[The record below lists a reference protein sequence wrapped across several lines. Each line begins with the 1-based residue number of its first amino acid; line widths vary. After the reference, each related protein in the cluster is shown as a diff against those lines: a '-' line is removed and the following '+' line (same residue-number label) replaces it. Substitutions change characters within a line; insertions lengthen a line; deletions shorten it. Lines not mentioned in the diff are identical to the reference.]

1 MQDAFRARV
10 LFPIFSENGE
20 ALAIGGRILPG
31 SADPAKYKNSPE
43 TPIYT
48 KSKTLYGLNWAKGDI
63 VNANQVIV
71 CEGYTDVIG
80 FHRSGLARA
89 VATCGTAFT
98 EDHVRLLK
106 RYASRVVLAFDADSA
121 GQGAAERFYEWEEK
135 YQVEVSVAA
144 FPRGKDPGELAQTD
158 PAALTAAVDAARPFL
173 GFRLGR
179 VLDGQAPR
187 SPEAAARLGEAAM
200 AVVNEHPNVNIR
212 KLYAGQIATQVG
224 MPVADLVAVAERGT
238 RRPQLQTKQPK
249 RRQERRENAEF
260 VAIAL
265 LVQSWDAIAPWLVEA
280 LFADEVYRRAFVAL
294 ADAGGDL
301 VQALELADPEARDV
315 LERAAVVDVGIDSN
329 AEVATEA
336 RNLIAAAVRRELA
349 NGGVSSDPEQ
359 ILSDAEARVK
369 MEQLRDAEEGLETAG
384 WLLGW
389 LEARLEA
396 RTGGV

>member
-1 MQDAFRARV
+1 
-10 LFPIFSENGE
+10 
-20 ALAIGGRILPG
+20 
-31 SADPAKYKNSPE
+31 
-43 TPIYT
+43 
-48 KSKTLYGLNWAKGDI
+48 
-63 VNANQVIV
+63 V

-80 FHRSGLARA
+80 FHRAGLPRA

-98 EDHVRLLK
+98 EEHVRLLK

-144 FPRGKDPGELAQTD
+144 FPQGKDPGELAQSD
-158 PAALTAAVDAARPFL
+158 PAALTAAVDSAKPFL

-179 VLDGQAPR
+179 VLDGKAPS

-212 KLYAGQIATQVG
+212 KLYAGQVATQVG
-224 MPVADLVAVAERGT
+224 MPVADLVSVAERGT
-238 RRPQLQTKQPK
+238 RRPQLQTRPPK

-265 LVQSWDAIAPWLVEA
+265 LVQNWDAIAPWLVEA
-280 LFADEVYRRAFVAL
+280 LFSDDVYRRAFVAI
-294 ADAGGDL
+294 AESGGDL

-315 LERAAVVDVGIDSN
+315 LERASVVDVGVDSTEEIQ
-329 AEVATEA
+329 AEA
-336 RNLIAAAVRRELA
+336 RNLISAAVRRELA
-349 NGGVSSDPEQ
+349 IGGVSSDPEQ
-359 ILSDAEARVK
+359 ILSDAEARVR
-369 MEQLRDAEEGLETAG
+369 MERLRDAETGLDTAG
-384 WLLGW
+384 WLLVW
-389 LEARLEA
+389 LRARMEA